1 MICAQRQC
9 WQHQQPGEDRHGET
23 LWTHLGKRAWAA
35 CFFYIDH
42 RECTY
47 IYIYT
52 CNHAYID
59 KYHRRK
65 AGDDCWIHFGR
76 TGFYI
81 FYRLEIPE
89 ALLLTVASCASTGR
103 FSDWSCGT
111 DRVHGEH
118 PRERTKID
126 ILLGS
131 FHIIV
136 GGAWWYCPSVS
147 EKKQFEET
155 WRNTHLVLQCWWH
168 GVVSTYPVYL
178 SNCGEAPETAI
189 SRFWK
194 NNILYTYVYIYV
206 HTHND
211 SLIWIKAIL
220 GHLPLIIIIRRH
232 FSWNR
237 RNIYPDY
244 PVPCHTTLL
253 AMAPEFHAPFIR
265 STWSSNSGNRIP
277 GCLLFSFATRL
288 ADGPAQQQGFIRDF
302 CLEMGVWDFGV
313 SYFQTNPFGPCF
325 LCTKRGSK
333 EPVNRCRQWAAVSVL

>member
-1 MICAQRQC
+1 MYCIVLYCIILSSFGVRAFRHPFLTQVASSLTRCDTWSARSVSADSTSSQGKIAMAKRFGHT
-9 WQHQQPGEDRHGET
+9 WGSEPGQP
-23 LWTHLGKRAWAA
+23 A
-35 CFFYIDH
+35 FFILII
-42 RECTY
+42 ESVP

-206 HTHND
+206 HTH
-211 SLIWIKAIL
+211 
-220 GHLPLIIIIRRH
+220 
-232 FSWNR
+232 
-237 RNIYPDY
+237 
-244 PVPCHTTLL
+244 TTI
-253 AMAPEFHAPFIR
+253 H
-265 STWSSNSGNRIP
+265 
-277 GCLLFSFATRL
+277 
-288 ADGPAQQQGFIRDF
+288 
-302 CLEMGVWDFGV
+302 
-313 SYFQTNPFGPCF
+313 
-325 LCTKRGSK
+325 
-333 EPVNRCRQWAAVSVL
+333 